1 MMKIEKGLFRVND
14 SSSLELHKCSTN
26 LEIFAFWSQ
35 NSHAIIW
42 PLKGPQK
49 HVIPVRKW
57 GKKVIPS
64 ICLAWWYE
72 DPCCCDLPS
81 NSFREKGRDKF
92 VKCLL
97 SQLFHPSRWL
107 LIAAD
112 VCKALSFSHWISTS
126 LVNGMTREN

>member
-1 MMKIEKGLFRVND
+1 MMKIEKGFKVND
-14 SSSLELHKCSTN
+14 SSSLELHKCSSN
-26 LEIFAFWSQ
+26 SEILAFWSQ

-57 GKKVIPS
+57 GKKVIQS
-64 ICLAWWYE
+64 ICLTWWHE
-72 DPCCCDLPS
+72 DPYCASYSLTHFRRGVGIDL
-81 NSFREKGRDKF
+81 
-92 VKCLL
+92 KCLL